1 MQRTA
6 EIRKMIAA
14 VEDTH
19 REAGQTLETP
29 SRKCVVAAVISN
41 PFAGQPDAD
50 LDVLKDIGADI
61 SAKLVAR
68 GDAAEDDVDE
78 GFSFMAPPAGLEC
91 NDEDEC
97 VMPDDMYD
105 DVE

>member
-1 MQRTA
+1 MAVLTPAPVRARLDPVDIVLTPA
-6 EIRKMIAA
+6 PDPVRSFDELIAA
-14 VEDTH
+14 IRADIAT
-19 REAGQTLETP
+19 AGSALGQTEY
-29 SRKCVVAAVISN
+29 AVFRDN
-41 PFAGQPDAD
+41 
-50 LDVLKDIGADI
+50 
-61 SAKLVAR
+61 AKLVAR

>member
-29 SRKCVVAAVISN
+29 SRKCVVAAVIS
-41 PFAGQPDAD
+41 
-50 LDVLKDIGADI
+50 LSLIHI
-61 SAKLVAR
+61 
-68 GDAAEDDVDE
+68 
-78 GFSFMAPPAGLEC
+78 
-91 NDEDEC
+91 
-97 VMPDDMYD
+97 
-105 DVE
+105 